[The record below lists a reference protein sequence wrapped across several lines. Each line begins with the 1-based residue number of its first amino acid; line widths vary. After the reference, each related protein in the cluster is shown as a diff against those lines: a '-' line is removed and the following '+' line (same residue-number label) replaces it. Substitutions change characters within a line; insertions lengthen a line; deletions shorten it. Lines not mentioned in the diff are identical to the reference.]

1 MEVKKGF
8 FFSLDTAFAII
19 IAIIL
24 VIGIFFNLDKSQNGG
39 FEKLYLSKFANDALI
54 TLDKNRTLETLNN
67 STIENSLKNI
77 LPDNL
82 AFKLNV
88 TVYQCKDVK
97 CSGFDNTDKNIA
109 INSSNIPEENSIIA
123 KRAFLTF
130 ENKRI
135 KYFSIAELR
144 IWLI

>member
-1 MEVKKGF
+1 MKKGF
-8 FFSLDTAFAII
+8 FFSIDTAFALMVVV
-19 IAIIL
+19 IL
-24 VIGIFFNLDKSQNGG
+24 VAGIFFNLNKSQNGG

-88 TVYQCKDVK
+88 TVYKCKEDIK
-97 CSGFDNTDKNIA
+97 CNEFVINNTFSIT
-109 INSSNIPEENSIIA
+109 SSNIYEENSVIA

-135 KYFSIAELR
+135 KYFSITELR

>member
-1 MEVKKGF
+1 MEIRKGF
-8 FFSLDTAFAII
+8 FFSLDTAFAIM

-24 VIGIFFNLDKSQNGG
+24 VIGIFFNLKSQNGE
-39 FEKLYLSKFANDALI
+39 FEKLYLSKLANDVLI

-67 STIENSLKNI
+67 STIENSLNYI

-82 AFKLNV
+82 AFKLNI
-88 TVYQCKDVK
+88 TIYKCKENIRCDEFVIN
-97 CSGFDNTDKNIA
+97 NTFSI
-109 INSSNIPEENSIIA
+109 SSNIPEENSVIA

-135 KYFSIAELR
+135 KYFSLAELR
-144 IWLI
+144 IWLL

>member
-1 MEVKKGF
+1 MEVRKGF
-8 FFSLDTAFAII
+8 FFSLDIAFAIM

-24 VIGIFFNLDKSQNGG
+24 VVGIFFNLNKSQNGE

-67 STIENSLKNI
+67 SAIENRLNYI
-77 LPDNL
+77 LPNNL

-88 TVYQCKDVK
+88 TVYKCKEDIK
-97 CSGFDNTDKNIA
+97 CNEFIINNTFNI
-109 INSSNIPEENSIIA
+109 NRSNIPEENSVIA